1 MKFYEKILTTLTE
14 LKTSHPAI
22 SLGKHIATAIDSK
35 NMNDLWATSD
45 KELHNNLINYQAG
58 LDMDIPHQEDDIES
72 ILMDG
77 KNLYNIGFDEYE
89 D

>member
-1 MKFYEKILTTLTE
+1 
-14 LKTSHPAI
+14 
-22 SLGKHIATAIDSK
+22 
-35 NMNDLWATSD
+35 MNDLWATSD
-45 KELHNNLINYQAG
+45 KELHNNLINYQAS